1 MPVSKIPVPHCA
13 TSDVLKTLHLAT
25 ARSLDKEG
33 RQIFYFLFSHHFQ
46 LHGCCLNEDVCMMSG

>member
-33 RQIFYFLFSHHFQ
+33 RQIFSFFIFTSFSTAWMLF
-46 LHGCCLNEDVCMMSG
+46 E